1 MLYQFYWIRP
11 QPQPTLRS
19 KVRLRV
25 RGMPQKLSNGEFW
38 TPTTNWGAYTFLR
51 LVLPVNRVNRPNL
64 ISKKVGT
71 STEVIVPV
79 PVGLQ
84 LCAPA
89 FAGSPTVQSL
99 AFPEASHLNRA
110 YLCLHGFPTCDHA
123 VEHQGKDNL
132 GWLLGGLRLGFFIP
146 IHLRHISSRFPG
158 HKLRICSTSLFL
170 MSWIFCH
177 I

>member
-1 MLYQFYWIRP
+1 MKGVHSTCYINSIESVHSP
-11 QPQPTLRS
+11 GQPCVS

-38 TPTTNWGAYTFLR
+38 TPTTNWGAYTFLQS
-51 LVLPVNRVNRPNL
+51 VLPVYLVNRPNL

-89 FAGSPTVQSL
+89 LAGSPTVQSL
-99 AFPEASHLNRA
+99 AFPVASHLNRA
-110 YLCLHGFPTCDHA
+110 YLCLHGLPTCDHA
-123 VEHQGKDNL
+123 VEHHGQLCL
-132 GWLLGGLRLGFFIP
+132 G
-146 IHLRHISSRFPG
+146 
-158 HKLRICSTSLFL
+158 
-170 MSWIFCH
+170 
-177 I
+177 